1 MKHPFTVLLLVALLA
16 AAIPTAHASQ
26 PDNYCTTV
34 NVAPTTNGYTVTA
47 TGAGRYARIRD
58 LTTSTTVIATD
69 FGAGAT
75 AYAWTGLALDTA
87 HNYQVQVS
95 HTSLTT
101 GYSTSGCVFT
111 PPPPLAVVIASFT
124 GQCVEKGVRLEW
136 ETVSEIGVFSF
147 ALSLHD
153 AVIATIQAQHP
164 GSPIGASYVY
174 TDTSTGGVYTLA
186 VFDGEP
192 ATVTVSCAPTSVE
205 LASFTA
211 AKSCQCYVG
220 NRWVAWPCG
229 KVAERACNIWSKGR

>member
-1 MKHPFTVLLLVALLA
+1 MTAIVYRNCPGKPRQYIRRIVAHRPLWTDDKNVAQRFSEQDAPALARPITLAHGRSPNGTGKRKARRVWHGGSMKHPFTVLLLVALLA

-147 ALSLHD
+147 ALSL
-153 AVIATIQAQHP
+153 
-164 GSPIGASYVY
+164 S
-174 TDTSTGGVYTLA
+174 
-186 VFDGEP
+186 
-192 ATVTVSCAPTSVE
+192 E
-205 LASFTA
+205 LPES
-211 AKSCQCYVG
+211 
-220 NRWVAWPCG
+220 RP
-229 KVAERACNIWSKGR
+229 RD

>member
-1 MKHPFTVLLLVALLA
+1 MKHTFTVLLVVALLA
-16 AAIPTAHASQ
+16 AATIPASASSPDWHCDSVEVTA
-26 PDNYCTTV
+26 TT
-34 NVAPTTNGYTVTA
+34 TGYTVVA
-47 TGAGRYARIRD
+47 TGGGAWWRIVQVGGG
-58 LTTSTTVIATD
+58 VIAGPQRSKTFTSVQLVQGVEYQAQAAD
-69 FGAGAT
+69 NQAGPWSNNA
-75 AYAWTGLALDTA
+75 
-87 HNYQVQVS
+87 
-95 HTSLTT
+95 
-101 GYSTSGCVFT
+101 GCVFT
-111 PPPPLAVVIASFT
+111 PPIPQGIVIASFA

-192 ATVTVSCAPTSVE
+192 ATVTVSCAPTAVE

-229 KVAERACNIWSKGR
+229 RVAERACSVWSKGR